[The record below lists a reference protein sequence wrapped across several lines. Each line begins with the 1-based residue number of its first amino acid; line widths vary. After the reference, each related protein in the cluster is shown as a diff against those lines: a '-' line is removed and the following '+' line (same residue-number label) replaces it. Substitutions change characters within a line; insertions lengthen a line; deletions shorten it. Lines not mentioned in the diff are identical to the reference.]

1 MLIAGISVR
10 IVWKNGGNYDRIY
23 KLNWVLYAR
32 QERGKK
38 MQAILLA
45 GGLGTR
51 LRSVVKDRPK
61 PMALI
66 GEKPFMEYVVHEL
79 AHYGIDEII
88 FAVGYKGSMVE
99 DYFGDGSRFGV
110 RVSYAYEEELLGTAG
125 AIKNAGRL
133 VTEDFFFVLNAD
145 TFYQMDYSRLLR
157 VREEEKL
164 EMALVL
170 REVPD
175 ISRYG
180 AAVLDG
186 ARLIRFNEKT
196 SESRP
201 GTINGGV
208 YLMNRTLLEQ
218 IPAGKVSLE
227 NEMIPRWMAEGR
239 KLGGFVN
246 DGYFIDI
253 GIPEDYFK
261 FQEDVEKGVIVW

>member
-1 MLIAGISVR
+1 
-10 IVWKNGGNYDRIY
+10 
-23 KLNWVLYAR
+23 
-32 QERGKK
+32 

-51 LRSVVKDRPK
+51 LRSVVNDRPK

-66 GEKPFMEYVVHEL
+66 GDKPFMEYVVHEL
-79 AHYGIDEII
+79 SRHDIREII

-99 DYFGDGSRFGV
+99 EYFGDGSRFGV
-110 RVSYAYEEELLGTAG
+110 KVSYAYEEELLGTAG
-125 AIKNAGRL
+125 AIKNAGRF
-133 VTEDFFFVLNAD
+133 VTEDSFFVLNAD

-157 VREEEKL
+157 VKEEKAL

-180 AAVLDG
+180 AAVLSDG
-186 ARLIRFNEKT
+186 MLTGFNEKVEA
-196 SESRP
+196 SCP

-208 YLMNRTLLEQ
+208 YLMNRELLEA
-218 IPAGKVSLE
+218 IPSGKVSLE
-227 NEMIPRWMAEGR
+227 NEMIPVWMKEGR
-239 KLGGFVN
+239 RLGGFVN

-261 FQEDVEKGVIVW
+261 FQRDVEKGVVTW

>member
-1 MLIAGISVR
+1 
-10 IVWKNGGNYDRIY
+10 
-23 KLNWVLYAR
+23 
-32 QERGKK
+32 

-51 LRSVVKDRPK
+51 LRSVVNDRPK

-66 GEKPFMEYVVHEL
+66 GDKPFMEYVVHEL
-79 AHYGIDEII
+79 SRYGIDEII

-99 DYFGDGSRFGV
+99 EYFGDGSRFGV
-110 RVSYAYEEELLGTAG
+110 KVSYAYEEELLGTAG
-125 AIKNAGRL
+125 AIKNAGRF
-133 VTEDFFFVLNAD
+133 VTEDTFFVLNAD
-145 TFYQMDYSRLLR
+145 TFYQMDYGRLLR
-157 VREEEKL
+157 VKAENRL
-164 EMALVL
+164 AMALVL

-186 ARLIRFNEKT
+186 AMLAGFNEKT
-196 SESRP
+196 AEKRP

-208 YLMNRTLLEQ
+208 YLMNRELLSE
-218 IPAGKVSLE
+218 IPEGKVSLE
-227 NEMIPRWMAEGR
+227 NEMIPKWMAEGR
-239 KLGGFVN
+239 RLGGFVN

-261 FQEDVEKGVIVW
+261 FQADVEKGVVTW

>member
-1 MLIAGISVR
+1 
-10 IVWKNGGNYDRIY
+10 
-23 KLNWVLYAR
+23 
-32 QERGKK
+32 

-51 LRSVVKDRPK
+51 LRSVVNDRPK

-66 GEKPFMEYVVHEL
+66 GDKPFMEYVVHEL
-79 AHYGIDEII
+79 SRYGIDEII

-99 DYFGDGSRFGV
+99 EYFGDGSRFGV
-110 RVSYAYEEELLGTAG
+110 KVSYAYEEELLGTAG
-125 AIKNAGRL
+125 AIKNAGRF
-133 VTEDFFFVLNAD
+133 VTEDTFFVLNAD
-145 TFYQMDYSRLLR
+145 TFYQMDYGRLLR
-157 VREEEKL
+157 VKEENRL

-186 ARLIRFNEKT
+186 AMLAGFNEKT
-196 SESRP
+196 AEKRP

-208 YLMNRTLLEQ
+208 YLMNRELLSE
-218 IPAGKVSLE
+218 IPEGKVSLE
-227 NEMIPRWMAEGR
+227 NEMIPKWMAEGR
-239 KLGGFVN
+239 RLGGFVN

-261 FQEDVEKGVIVW
+261 FQADVEKGVVTW